1 MNTRRPSVLRANH
14 SAPADAVVRSQFND
28 LEHGFLGWA
37 EHVVNSAGEV
47 SEWHQHP
54 ASETFVYV
62 IRGSLT
68 VRFDVA
74 GRGSV
79 VAMPGDLLRIPAATV
94 HQELTGTEEDLEAL
108 VVRVGRTPEKVV
120 EPGPVVNSR

>member
-1 MNTRRPSVLRANH
+1 M
-14 SAPADAVVRSQFND
+14 RSQFND
-28 LEHGFLGWA
+28 PEHGFLGWA
-37 EHVVNSAGEV
+37 EHLVNPSGDV

-94 HQELTGTEEDLEAL
+94 HQELTGSETDLEAL
-108 VVRVGRTPEKVV
+108 VVRVGRMPEKVV
-120 EPGPVVNSR
+120 EPEPVADSQ